1 MPGKFD
7 ALTTMEKGV
16 LHDFNPMLGIAQT
29 GNTSMNKY
37 KLLQM
42 PFSR

>member
-16 LHDFNPMLGIAQT
+16 LQDFNFLLDIEQT
-29 GNTSMNKY
+29 GNTLMNKY
-37 KLLQM
+37 KLLYI